1 MDPGRAR
8 TAYIILNPT
17 SGAGEG
23 KRARSEIERELE
35 RRGLRCVVVQTEAA
49 GHAFDLARR
58 AAEEGESLVVAAGGD
73 GTIHDVANGILR
85 ANTGAAITLGLLPIG
100 RGNDFVK
107 VVPGTR
113 SRDAAYDTLAAG
125 APVAIDA
132 GLVEWEGGSEY
143 FLNAMGTGID
153 VEVVRQIARTRNL
166 PASLVYIVGLAKAFV
181 RFQPIPLRI
190 TEDGRSDAR
199 RVMIVAVANGTC
211 VGGSFRVSPGAR
223 PDDGRLDVC
232 VVDQVNLAGV
242 LRIVP
247 RIMRG
252 THAGMPGVHTGTAQ
266 SVTIDSTDDSPLFFQ
281 LDGELREP
289 PGVRRLRVTVVP
301 SALRVVATTTPAE
314 AGVRARSAGAER
326 RERP

>member
-1 MDPGRAR
+1 M
-8 TAYIILNPT
+8 
-17 SGAGEG
+17 
-23 KRARSEIERELE
+23 RSEIERELE
-35 RRGLRCVVVQTEAA
+35 RRGVPCVVVQTEAA
-49 GHAFDLARR
+49 GHAIRLARR
-58 AAEEGESLVVAAGGD
+58 AAEEGASLVVAAGGD
-73 GTIHDVANGILR
+73 GTIHDVANGILS
-85 ANTGAAITLGLLPIG
+85 ANAGAATALGLLPIG

-107 VVPGTR
+107 VIPGTR

-125 APVAIDA
+125 ATVPIDA
-132 GLVEWEGGSEY
+132 GLVEWDGGSEY
-143 FLNAMGTGID
+143 FMNAMGTGID

-181 RFQPIPLRI
+181 RFEAMPLRI
-190 TEDGRSDAR
+190 TVDGRSDER

-211 VGGSFRVSPGAR
+211 VGGSFRVTPGAR

-252 THAGMPGVHTGTAQ
+252 THAGMAEVHTATAHR
-266 SVTIDSTDDSPLFFQ
+266 VTIDATGEPPLFFQ

-289 PGVRRLRVTVVP
+289 PGVRSLRVTVVP
-301 SALRVVATTTPAE
+301 SALRVVAAASAGD
-314 AGVRARSAGAER
+314 AGVGARATGVARG
-326 RERP
+326 ERP